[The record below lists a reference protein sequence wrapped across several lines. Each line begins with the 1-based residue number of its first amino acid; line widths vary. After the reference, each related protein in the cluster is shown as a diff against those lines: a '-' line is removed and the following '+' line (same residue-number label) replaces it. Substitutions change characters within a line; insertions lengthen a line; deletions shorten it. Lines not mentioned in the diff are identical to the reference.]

1 MGFNYWETPLS
12 NEALDAAAVEAPHVC
27 AFGSDVT
34 ETYFFH
40 SATVAVTWAAAES
53 AAVAASN
60 QPVLN
65 IPSGYFLRQIAL
77 THSTWAA
84 DTGYEGDP
92 EGWID
97 DQRAGFILDDAIE
110 YTEDG
115 TYTLTAMSLSL
126 E

>member
-1 MGFNYWETPLS
+1 MGFNYWEAPTA
-12 NEALDAAAVEAPHVC
+12 EAALDAAAAESPYVC
-27 AFGSDVT
+27 GFGSDVT
-34 ETYFFH
+34 ETYYFH
-40 SATVAVTWAAAES
+40 TATVAVTWGAASGGS
-53 AAVAASN
+53 ASASN

-65 IPSGYFLRQIAL
+65 VPAGYFLRQINL
-77 THSTWAA
+77 THGTWAA

-110 YTEDG
+110 YTEAG
-115 TYTLTAMSLSL
+115 TYTLTAMSLTL